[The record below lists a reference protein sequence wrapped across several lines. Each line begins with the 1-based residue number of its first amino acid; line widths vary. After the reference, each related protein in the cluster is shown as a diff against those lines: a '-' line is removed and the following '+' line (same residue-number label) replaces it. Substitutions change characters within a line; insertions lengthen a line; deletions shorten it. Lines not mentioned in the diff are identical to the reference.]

1 VVVHG
6 FDSDMTA
13 GLVGSGLAIAKRE
26 TMKAGSRT
34 TDVGQIPPS
43 RRTIADS
50 RSSSDTGKI
59 AVPFTPMRYFE
70 LAARGRPAGALVM
83 GSGTR
88 PDLSRIEPAMTR
100 AK

>member
-1 VVVHG
+1 MMFAGLSAEQRQALELLTGDPHGATEQLLEVVHG

-43 RRTIADS
+43 RRTIE
-50 RSSSDTGKI
+50 T
-59 AVPFTPMRYFE
+59 
-70 LAARGRPAGALVM
+70 AAPPPITKR
-83 GSGTR
+83 
-88 PDLSRIEPAMTR
+88 
-100 AK
+100 